1 MFLEIVHYKM
11 HQILTSLGASTLFH
25 TRVDEMLTSV
35 GRGLQYAEVE
45 AFKKDNHYTLFR
57 VEDTKYW
64 IIFSIVFAVLI
75 FFDNFV
81 LHRGNTALTPF
92 KATVYTLFWIFMACV
107 FCGWVWYVKGLNNA
121 FNWMTGYLLEWML
134 SFDNLFVFHLIFQ
147 SYATPDFLKHKP
159 LFWGICGAVFFRLI
173 FLFIG
178 EYMMHAMFLCH
189 ILFGGFLVY
198 TGVKTGLFEDDDD
211 EDPSKNPV
219 VQWLSRRMPFV
230 GAYDSQGR
238 FFARVPVDEN
248 GQVVLPEGVVA
259 NLESPSNDEDG
270 DEEPRNYGTVDM
282 SEAARACSV
291 PHRLQWRATMLFL
304 VVVCLEVSDILFAVD
319 SVSAIV
325 AQVPDLFLAYTSAVF
340 AMLGLRATFFIVDEL
355 VKLFSLLKYG
365 VAAVLVF
372 IGLKLM
378 ASRLIHVPAGVVFA
392 LLFTTLGGSMVAS
405 VIHDKFFIK
414 PAEAREASEAA
425 ALVTAEG
432 KK

>member
-1 MFLEIVHYKM
+1 MFLEFLHYKT
-11 HQILTSLGASTLFH
+11 HEILAALGADMLFH
-25 TRVDEMLTSV
+25 SRVDEMITNV
-35 GRGLQYAEVE
+35 GKGLDYAEIE

-57 VEDTKYW
+57 TEDTKYW
-64 IIFSIVFAVLI
+64 IFFSIVFAVLI

-81 LHRGNTALTPF
+81 LHRGNKALTPF
-92 KATVYTLFWIFMACV
+92 KAAAYTIFWIIMACF
-107 FCGWVWYVKGLNNA
+107 FCGWVAYVKGTSNA

-178 EYMMHAMFLCH
+178 EYLMHAMFLAH

-198 TGVKTGLFEDDDD
+198 TGVKAAMFDDDD
-211 EDPSKNPV
+211 EEDPSKNPV

-230 GAYDSQGR
+230 GAYDSKGR
-238 FFARVPVDEN
+238 FFVRVPVDEH
-248 GQVVLPEGVVA
+248 GQVILPEGAVA
-259 NLESPSNDEDG
+259 NLEAPSTEEDEDA
-270 DEEPRNYGTVDM
+270 PRNYGTVDM
-282 SEAARACSV
+282 AEAARACAV
-291 PHRLQWRATMLFL
+291 PHRLQLRATMLFL

-378 ASRLIHVPAGVVFA
+378 ASRIIHVPAGIVFA
-392 LLFTTLGGSMVAS
+392 LLFTTLGSSMIAS
-405 VIHDKFFIK
+405 VIHEKYWLK
-414 PAEAREASEAA
+414 PEADRAA
-425 ALVTAEG
+425 AELASEG
-432 KK
+432 KKSAN